1 MFKKVLI
8 ANRGE
13 IAVRVARAC
22 RDLGVRAVA
31 LYDDSDRG
39 SLHVRLADES
49 VRLPSDALYRDA
61 AALARIAREVG
72 ADALH
77 PGYGFLAEHAELAR
91 ACADAGITFVGPRPE
106 VLDAVRDKI
115 GALERA
121 RAAGFDVLRHSDRA
135 YHGGELEE
143 LAADAEWL
151 GYPLVVKSCSGG
163 RSHGTRLVRH
173 PAQLEQTVRQAQSA
187 AAAAFGDE
195 RVYLEQALLP
205 SRYIEVQVLGDRHGD
220 LVHLSERDGSIQH
233 NHRKLIEESPAPG
246 LPQAVREGL
255 RRRAIG
261 LARQFECDG
270 LCTVEFVLDAD
281 GRPFFTEIKA
291 RIQVEHPLTE
301 MVTGL
306 DLVREQLRVA
316 AGERLWLSQGD
327 VVAQGVALQCR
338 VNAEDP
344 WNDFLPSPGRL
355 RRFRLPGGPHVRVDT
370 YAYGGC
376 EIPVRYD
383 PLLAKVVVWDEDRE
397 ACIRRMRRCLED
409 FAISGVQ
416 TNLPLVQRVLDTSA
430 FREGAY
436 DTEFDC
442 APLLEESVPA
452 GGQASEEA
460 LRDLAVAAAIAYL
473 GHSRSPAPPQ
483 PERFGSAWHRDS
495 RRLPK

>member
-1 MFKKVLI
+1 MFNKVLI

-22 RDLGVRAVA
+22 RDLGVRTVA

-39 SLHVRLADES
+39 SLHVRLADEC
-49 VRLPSDALYRDA
+49 VRLPSDAVYRDA
-61 AALARIAREVG
+61 EALARIARDTG
-72 ADALH
+72 ADAIH
-77 PGYGFLAEHAELAR
+77 PGYGFLAEHAAFAR
-91 ACADAGITFVGPRPE
+91 ACAAAGVAFVGPRAE
-106 VLDAVRDKI
+106 LLDAVRDKI
-115 GALERA
+115 GALERV
-121 RAAGFDVLRHSDRA
+121 RAAGFGVPRHSGRA
-135 YHGGELEE
+135 FHSGELDE
-143 LAADAEWL
+143 LRAAAEQL

-163 RSHGTRLVRH
+163 RSHGTRIVRR
-173 PAQLEQTVRQAQSA
+173 PEQLEQTVRTAQSA

-195 RVYLEQALLP
+195 RVYLEQALRP
-205 SRYIEVQVLGDRHGD
+205 ARYIEVQVLGDRHGD
-220 LVHLSERDGSIQH
+220 LVCLGERDGSIQH

-246 LPQAVREGL
+246 LPQETRERIL
-255 RRRAIG
+255 RRA
-261 LARQFECDG
+261 LDVARLFGCDG
-270 LCTVEFVLDAD
+270 LCTVEFVVDAD
-281 GRPFFTEIKA
+281 GQPFFAEIKA

-316 AGERLWLSQGD
+316 AGERLWLSQDD
-327 VVAQGVALQCR
+327 VLVQGVALQCR
-338 VNAEDP
+338 INAEDP

-416 TNLPLVQRVLDTSA
+416 TNLPLVQRVLDAPA
-430 FREGAY
+430 FRAGVY

-442 APLLEESVPA
+442 RPLLGERAADDV
-452 GGQASEEA
+452 SEQT
-460 LRDLAVAAAIAYL
+460 LRDLAVAAALAYL
-473 GHSRSPAPPQ
+473 GHARRATSPQ
-483 PERFGSAWHRDS
+483 PERFQSAWHRDS
-495 RRLPK
+495 RRLPQ